1 MEEQLKE
8 LLGESYHDG
17 ITNEEIQTFFKNS
30 ILGGGEYVNKS
41 MADAEKKKLQDELN
55 KAKKSLGAKLTDDEK
70 KAAEVK
76 EKEDRIKELEEQL
89 QKNTMSNNSY
99 KAFGITAEARTNAG
113 IKEDDKEFEEFLGNI
128 ISEDEEKTKKVSSY
142 INKIVKAAYEK
153 GKADMTKNKMADMG
167 NFKKNENNSD
177 DGETESLGARLAK
190 SSNKKIS
197 NNPYFKL

>member
-70 KAAEVK
+70 KAAEVQA
-76 EKEDRIKELEEQL
+76 KEDRIKELEELL

-153 GKADMTKNKMADMG
+153 GKADMTKNKMAGMS
-167 NFKKNENNSD
+167 NFKKNENNDGD
-177 DGETESLGARLAK
+177 DGNESRAARLAK
-190 SSNKKIS
+190 LSGSSLKNDA
-197 NNPYFKL
+197 YFKL